1 LELIGKNLG
10 FVNSFALECDWLPAK
25 ATPRNI
31 VFINLKNHINLSKEL
46 EQQYFVQYGE
56 YNSRLCGRDITYETM
71 SLSSLLACLEYQSN
85 TGSQIAFMT
94 ADLRTLESFSEN
106 MWELAQ
112 FTARTKPLVLQILI
126 NFESKFRE
134 SIGLYMLLKN
144 NMCTPVH
151 VYIYLLAVILFRA
164 AGLPE
169 LPSSEFAFFKEEQT
183 DEINVGLFF
192 DPLELEKYFSGK
204 QFKLLDLADV
214 NKTLNDLRI
223 LIHVIEIGCTTQM
236 IL

>member
-1 LELIGKNLG
+1 
-10 FVNSFALECDWLPAK
+10 
-25 ATPRNI
+25 
-31 VFINLKNHINLSKEL
+31 VFINLKNYINLSKEV
-46 EQQYFVQYGE
+46 EQQYFVANKGPI
-56 YNSRLCGRDITYETM
+56 RGRDITYETR
-71 SLSSLLACLEYQSN
+71 SLSSLLAYLEYQSN

-94 ADLRTLESFSEN
+94 ADLRKLELFSEN
-106 MWELAQ
+106 MSELAE
-112 FTARTKPLVLQILI
+112 FAVRTKPLVLQILI

-134 SIGLYMLLKN
+134 SMALNAFLKPWT
-144 NMCTPVH
+144 TPEYI
-151 VYIYLLAVILFRA
+151 YIYLLGLAEFRA
-164 AGLPE
+164 VGLTEVSTDVYP
-169 LPSSEFAFFKEEQT
+169 FFKDKET